1 MEHPLQDNLTKLGL
15 DELDKRYSELT
26 KRYTIARRM
35 NMPPNVLSQLELM
48 LESIDMEKIRRYD
61 KIDPNEDPVVLDTDK

>member
-1 MEHPLQDNLTKLGL
+1 MNHPLQDNLTKLGL
-15 DELDKRYSELT
+15 DELDKRYGELT